1 MQEALS
7 HLEEKFA
14 SPEHVGPRMV
24 ADFDQITD
32 EEARTRRMRDAYERV
47 SYVIEELK

>member
-1 MQEALS
+1 
-7 HLEEKFA
+7 
-14 SPEHVGPRMV
+14 MV

-47 SYVIEELK
+47 SYVIEEVK